1 MVKVDNLF
9 DKLSS
14 CEVSLE
20 SMTMLPNLQSN
31 ASSNSNSISSIIL
44 KLNKAKNYILILLSC
59 ILISSNSLG
68 VNSSALEM
76 SVATRNEI
84 NQFKAIPMYFG
95 QTNNNLNNL
104 STNNKARGILG
115 FEQNPQQKPKSNLDL
130 KPILFEMVPTN
141 SNELTKSNPDKSKT
155 PTLSNN
161 SNNSNPNTL
170 DSSGFNAGLAVNDQS
185 LYSLPEQFNSPAR
198 IRNYLSSKGSFLAN
212 YQVKVSFEDDDEILN
227 KNPNLKSY
235 LGQKIDFAQLVWN
248 LSRTGLGDN
257 CTSGGICSKTSQ
269 QPINPGFVMAM
280 IQRESGLIYGA
291 NANMDPNSEDTQF
304 LVDRATGFTCTETT
318 DKTKSC
324 WDQNPNWKYYKGLF
338 RQTFYMVRNLQLNTK
353 RCEGS
358 GINMYGK
365 TYKVG
370 EIVNH
375 SNKTFE
381 LQNGLTCALYIY
393 TPHTF
398 AQKSLY
404 KTMNYLGANSGSYQ

>member
-9 DKLSS
+9 DKLSG
-14 CEVSLE
+14 CKVSLK

-31 ASSNSNSISSIIL
+31 ANSNSNSISSIIL
-44 KLNKAKNYILILLSC
+44 NFNKTKNYILIILSC

-68 VNSSALEM
+68 INSFALEM

-95 QTNNNLNNL
+95 QTNSNLNNL
-104 STNNKARGILG
+104 STNNKVRGILG

-130 KPILFEMVPTN
+130 KPVLFEMIPTN
-141 SNELTKSNPDKSKT
+141 SNELPKFKAEKLKSTISSSSTNT
-155 PTLSNN
+155 
-161 SNNSNPNTL
+161 NTL

-185 LYSLPEQFNSPAR
+185 LYSLPEQFNSPAK
-198 IRNYLSSKGSFLAN
+198 IRSYLSSKGSFLAN
-212 YQVKVSFEDDDEILN
+212 YQVNISFEDDDEILN
-227 KNPNLKSY
+227 KNPNLKNY

-257 CTSGGICSKTSQ
+257 CTSTGICSKTSQ

-291 NANMDPNSEDTQF
+291 NANMNPNSEDTQF
-304 LVDRATGFTCTETT
+304 LVDRATGFTCVETT

-404 KTMNYLGANSGSYQ
+404 KTMNYLGANSGSYGN

>member
-1 MVKVDNLF
+1 
-9 DKLSS
+9 
-14 CEVSLE
+14 
-20 SMTMLPNLQSN
+20 MTMLPTLQSN
-31 ASSNSNSISSIIL
+31 ASSNFNSNSNLISSAIL
-44 KLNKAKNYILILLSC
+44 NFNKIKSYILVILSC
-59 ILISSNSLG
+59 ILISSNNLG
-68 VNSSALEM
+68 INSSAFEM

-84 NQFKAIPMYFG
+84 NQIRAIPMYFG
-95 QTNNNLNNL
+95 QTNSNLNNL
-104 STNNKARGILG
+104 STNNRSRGILE
-115 FEQNPQQKPKSNLDL
+115 FEQNPQTKPRLKLDL
-130 KPILFEMVPTN
+130 KPAFFEMIPVNQSELPKIKTN
-141 SNELTKSNPDKSKT
+141 IQDKQSSTISSNSDTV
-155 PTLSNN
+155 
-161 SNNSNPNTL
+161 
-170 DSSGFNAGLAVNDQS
+170 DSSGFNAGLAVNDQT
-185 LYSLPEQFNSPAR
+185 LYSLPEQFNSPTK
-198 IRNYLSSKGSFLAN
+198 IRSYLSSKGSFLAN
-212 YQVKVSFEDDDEILN
+212 YQVNISFEDDDEILS
-227 KNPNLKSY
+227 KNPNLKGY
-235 LGQKIDFAQLVWN
+235 LGQKIDFAQLIWN

-269 QPINPGFVMAM
+269 KPINPAFVLAM

-304 LVDRATGFTCTETT
+304 LIDRATGFTCTETT

-353 RCEGS
+353 RCEGN

-404 KTMNYLGANSGSYQ
+404 KTMNYLGANSGSYR

>member
-1 MVKVDNLF
+1 MVKVDKLF
-9 DKLSS
+9 DKLSG
-14 CEVSLE
+14 CKVSLK
-20 SMTMLPNLQSN
+20 SMTMLPNFQSN

-44 KLNKAKNYILILLSC
+44 KFNKAKNYILIILSC
-59 ILISSNSLG
+59 LLIGSSNQIIS
-68 VNSSALEM
+68 SSALNL
-76 SVATRNEI
+76 SIATKNEI
-84 NQFKAIPMYFG
+84 NQSKAIPMYFG
-95 QTNNNLNNL
+95 SQNPSLNNF
-104 STNNKARGILG
+104 STNNRSRGIIN
-115 FEQNPQQKPKSNLDL
+115 FEQSPQSQPKLNINLKAISLEMIPTNQGELSAPKS
-130 KPILFEMVPTN
+130 E
-141 SNELTKSNPDKSKT
+141 KSKA
-155 PTLSNN
+155 PTISKQSNN
-161 SNNSNPNTL
+161 PNAL

-185 LYSLPEQFNSPAR
+185 LYSLPEQFNSPAK
-198 IRNYLSSKGSFLAN
+198 IRSYLSSKGSFLAN
-212 YQVKVSFEDDDEILN
+212 YQVGISFEDDDEILN
-227 KNPNLKSY
+227 KNPNLKNY
-235 LGQKIDFAQLVWN
+235 LGQKMDFAQLVWN

-257 CTSGGICSKTSQ
+257 CTSTGICSKTSQ
-269 QPINPGFVMAM
+269 KPINPGFVMAM

-291 NANMDPNSEDTQF
+291 NANMNPNSEDTQF

-353 RCEGS
+353 RCEGD

-370 EIVNH
+370 EIVSH

-404 KTMNYLGANSGSYQ
+404 KTMNYLGANSGNYGS